1 MEPKTTAIVLIEYQ
15 NDFTTTGGTLHDAV
29 KPVMES
35 TKMLENTK
43 QTNCCVEST
52 MRSAYERGYD
62 VITLTDC
69 TATLSEEEQRFA
81 VEKNFTMFSRP
92 MTHDAFLEQ
101 LSGKELAASSG
112 RGYTN

>member
-1 MEPKTTAIVLIEYQ
+1 MIEGKRGLDAFASTNLDFILRSRGITTIALAG
-15 NDFTTTGGTLHDAV
+15 FL
-29 KPVMES
+29 
-35 TKMLENTK
+35 
-43 QTNCCVEST
+43 TNCCVEST

-81 VEKNFTMFSRP
+81 VEKNFPMFSRP
-92 MTHDAFLEQ
+92 MTHDAFLDQ
-101 LSGKELAASSG
+101 LSGKELATSGG